1 MRLFWHLA
9 FKSLPSLWAI
19 WIIKKD
25 NKTMNNNLTP
35 PEIPENESPFDREL
49 TAFMGR
55 ETFTDKMISSRK
67 RRKNYGTNTFAHEL
81 QEYWFLYAFLA
92 VSGLFTLMLGVFMG
106 MSPKIMADGSIYF
119 HTDGA
124 HIFMAALYGLSFVT
138 VTEFAFALGKR
149 LFYLR
154 ESGNVFQ
161 AGTMLVM
168 MAIAGISVFGT
179 GIAGGV
185 IVASTIDFMSEFVA
199 VPAWA
204 QYWVVR
210 IIPGLIVG
218 YSVLLTVYALSSSR
232 AESERIIRDRQHA
245 HDLDMEMRRKTLEQF
260 AQEKVESA
268 ALKIYMRNIE
278 DGTISVAE
286 ALAAARSGNV
296 LDNIAAE
303 TKVKNRRPALPTA
316 PVPSLVQNLFKRV
329 YAPSKHSR
337 LRLQAVA
344 NTAPVDTDLPNGQTG
359 SEGAK

>member
-1 MRLFWHLA
+1 M
-9 FKSLPSLWAI
+9 
-19 WIIKKD
+19 
-25 NKTMNNNLTP
+25 TENLQQIEM
-35 PEIPENESPFDREL
+35 PEEESTFDREL
-49 TAFMGR
+49 SAFMGR
-55 ETFTDKMISSRK
+55 ETFTDKMIKSRK
-67 RRKNYGTNTFAHEL
+67 RRKNYGPNTFAHEL
-81 QEYWFLYAFLA
+81 REYWFLYAFLA
-92 VSGLFTLMLGVFMG
+92 VSGLFTLMLGIFMG
-106 MSPKIMADGSIYF
+106 MSPKVLADGSIFF
-119 HTDGA
+119 HVDGP
-124 HIFMAALYGLSFVT
+124 HILMAALYGLSFLT

-154 ESGNVFQ
+154 ESGNIWQ

-168 MAIAGISVFGT
+168 MGIAGISVFGT

-185 IVASTIDFMSEFVA
+185 IVASTIDFMSEFVT

-210 IIPGLIVG
+210 IIPGLIVL

-268 ALKIYMRNIE
+268 ALKIYMRKIE

-303 TKVKNRRPALPTA
+303 TKTKTAQPARRRFSRPEPVTWPAADRPVMMSDLNWQDESPTVEGGQVTPPLA
-316 PVPSLVQNLFKRV
+316 GFSG
-329 YAPSKHSR
+329 
-337 LRLQAVA
+337 
-344 NTAPVDTDLPNGQTG
+344 NGH
-359 SEGAK
+359 K